1 MLDRAPQMNGL
12 LGQLGLLGPGMQV
25 DVAEGYPGYGRDFA
39 LQLHALMASG
49 RLPGSALE
57 NAKAFQ
63 GLDMDSFSALSEHL
77 PFEVDPN
84 SDQDLFSQLADWLA
98 DQGIVTDGV
107 RGSHNGV
114 SDLVGSLKT
123 GQAPFSLKLDGSV
136 ASFDEKSL
144 LRFDGS
150 NDVVQQDLV
159 LEDSLAEPLEGY
171 SATGLAL
178 TEDIQP
184 LGGEPSDVELT
195 EGYGIEEKLHEHNNI
210 KSIVQDEEHAS
221 LSVNEN
227 DVESLTEK
235 AQAMMAVHLDGKAAE
250 QDLTAGESLKSSA
263 LRDAETS
270 LSDLDAVS
278 ELEESVHELAVLDEA
293 EQLSEE
299 VEDGV
304 ETPLTLSA
312 ILASESDSN
321 KLNIEPQIGQQKV
334 GLDTVNVEV
343 LTEAEESVAD
353 ELMTP
358 VFAGQNVT
366 QSQQAAAS
374 MQNSAMGSATTA
386 PQAQNMM
393 RQVQASLGQR
403 SGTDA
408 QTPKGNVEAAAGQA
422 KTLQEA
428 VSQLMMVQQQN
439 SQSQQLQS
447 LQNLNNREAMAQ
459 LQQEMLRQ
467 SEAKQAAIESAEES
481 LDTTAS
487 GQATDRKTGL
497 PSLASIHY
505 PMRHPQWAQA
515 VGKRVVFMANNQ
527 LQQAQISLSPEKLGP
542 IQIRLQVDRD
552 QMISVSMTA
561 QHGTTREALEQAI
574 PRLKEMLEEAGIDF
588 DSVNVDEESVFEQ
601 AANQQQDSKN
611 GRGSNAPGLVDGN
624 EANESKPSE
633 TRILET
639 DNMVDYY
646 A

>member
-12 LGQLGLLGPGMQV
+12 LGQLGLLGPGMQA
-25 DVAEGYPGYGRDFA
+25 DMAEGYPGYGRDFA

-84 SDQDLFSQLADWLA
+84 SDQDLFSQLSDWLA
-98 DQGIVTDGV
+98 DQGIVTDAV
-107 RGSHNGV
+107 RGTPNGV
-114 SDLVGSLKT
+114 SDLVGSLKPA
-123 GQAPFSLKLDGSV
+123 GQTPLGLKLDKSV
-136 ASFDEKSL
+136 ASLDEKSL
-144 LRFDGS
+144 LRFDGL
-150 NDVVQQDLV
+150 DDATQQ
-159 LEDSLAEPLEGY
+159 
-171 SATGLAL
+171 GLAL
-178 TEDIQP
+178 TDSLEASPSEGLAHTEGMKP
-184 LGGEPSDVELT
+184 LADEVSGAGLA
-195 EGYGIEEKLHEHNNI
+195 EGYGIEENLDEHNI
-210 KSIVQDEEHAS
+210 KPTVQDEVHTS
-221 LSVNEN
+221 LPVDQA

-235 AQAMMAVHLDGKAAE
+235 AQAMMAAHLDGKAVE
-250 QDLTAGESLKSSA
+250 QDVTAGESLKSSE
-263 LRDAETS
+263 LRDA
-270 LSDLDAVS
+270 VV
-278 ELEESVHELAVLDEA
+278 ELEESVHELAVLDES

-304 ETPLTLSA
+304 EAPLSLSA
-312 ILASESDSN
+312 VLASESDSN
-321 KLNIEPQIGQQKV
+321 KLNIETQMGQQKV
-334 GLDTVNVEV
+334 GSDAVNAEV
-343 LTEAEESVAD
+343 LTETEESVAD

-393 RQVQASLGQR
+393 RQAQASLGQR

-408 QTPKGNVEAAAGQA
+408 QTPKGNVEASAGQA

-428 VSQLMMVQQQN
+428 VSQLMMAQQQN

-467 SEAKQAAIESAEES
+467 SEAKQVAIESAEES

-574 PRLKEMLEEAGIDF
+574 PRLKEMLEEAGISF

-624 EANESKPSE
+624 EANDSKPSE